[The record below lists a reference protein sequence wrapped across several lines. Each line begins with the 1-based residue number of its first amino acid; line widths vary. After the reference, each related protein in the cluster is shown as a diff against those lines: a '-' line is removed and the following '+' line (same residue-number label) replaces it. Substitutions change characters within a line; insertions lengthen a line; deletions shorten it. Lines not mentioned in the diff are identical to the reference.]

1 MHLLNTIKRIW
12 TGAISTVDTA
22 GFIILVMAFG
32 GTFAMLFA
40 YLGILLTKGSLSVA
54 LICGVVGLI
63 AGADAVAEVLFKDKD
78 DGKNTE

>member
-1 MHLLNTIKRIW
+1 MHLLNIIKRIW
-12 TGAISTVDTA
+12 TGEISTVDAA

-32 GTFAMLFA
+32 GTFAMVFA